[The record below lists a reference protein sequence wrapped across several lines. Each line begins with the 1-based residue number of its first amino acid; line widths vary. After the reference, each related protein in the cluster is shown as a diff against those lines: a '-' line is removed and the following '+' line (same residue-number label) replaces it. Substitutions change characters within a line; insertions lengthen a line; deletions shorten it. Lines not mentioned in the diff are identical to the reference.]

1 MIYSRFY
8 TPGGYEK
15 NFFHSFR
22 RFRAICGFLDG
33 SPSTKPLCNKGGKLS
48 ANGDAESV
56 DREGG
61 SVYIVC
67 MAALLGTFEQMVLL
81 AVMAAGEEAYGRAVL
96 RTVQA
101 SLGAQRTVSA
111 GAVYATLD
119 RLEAE
124 GLVTSRLEEGTPA
137 RGGRVRRFY
146 RLTTPGAHALSEARK
161 VLERMWRG
169 VTWPAEAM
177 G

>member
-1 MIYSRFY
+1 MIALR
-8 TPGGYEK
+8 
-15 NFFHSFR
+15 
-22 RFRAICGFLDG
+22 
-33 SPSTKPLCNKGGKLS
+33 LS
-48 ANGDAESV
+48 GRGIDNLTGV
-56 DREGG
+56 
-61 SVYIVC
+61 VYIVG

-81 AVMAAGEEAYGRAVL
+81 AVLTAGEEAYGRAVL

-101 SLGAQRTVSA
+101 GLGAKHSVSA

-137 RGGRVRRFY
+137 RGGRARRFY
-146 RLTTPGAHALSEARK
+146 RLTEPGASALREARM
-161 VLERMWRG
+161 VLEQMWRG
-169 VTWPAEAM
+169 VTWPAEVM